1 VGAITLASASTIG
14 TVGNITLGG
23 GITGGQDLT
32 KVGAGTLELGSTAA
46 TLGGLTISAGS
57 LTSTSNSL
65 SLAGDFSNSGT
76 FTHNSGTVTLS
87 GAAQAIGGSSVT
99 TFNSLTLGGSG
110 AKTANIGVNVAGALT
125 VNQPLTMSGATV
137 LTMLNGASQ
146 PAFSG
151 LTEITGSMT
160 WQAYSAAAYTF
171 NNAQTI
177 VTFTGA
183 DGARTFTLTPTANTY
198 PTFSAVLAGHTVKR
212 KFVVSHSGWS
222 TGTATLRLAY
232 LQAEASTLLVTESRL
247 RDFKTDFAVG
257 NNLTGV
263 PTRSTS
269 GPAAFGYLSYA
280 GLSSAAL
287 TGEIGLDDR
296 FGTFTSIASAAWN
309 VATTWDQNDIPSTWD
324 YAIADN
330 SFPVTIP
337 DAYTA
342 SALKVTINATAT
354 GLTVGAGAS
363 GVLNVGTGGLTI
375 NNSGI
380 GLTVSAGAVVTIT
393 GADLIVA
400 GSVSNAGTI
409 SINN

>member
-57 LTSTSNSL
+57 LTSTSNTL

-76 FTHNSGTVTLS
+76 FTHNSGTVTLN
-87 GAAQAIGGSSVT
+87 GATQAIGGSSVT

-151 LTEITGSMT
+151 LTEIAGTMT
-160 WQAYSAAAYTF
+160 WQAYNAAAYTF

-183 DGARTFTLTPTANTY
+183 DGARTFTMTPTPDTY
-198 PTFSAVLAGHTVKR
+198 PTFSAVLTGHTVKR
-212 KFVVSHSGWS
+212 KFIVSHSGWS
-222 TGTATLRLAY
+222 TGTATLQLAY
-232 LQAEASTLLVTESRL
+232 LQAEASTLGVTESRL
-247 RDFKTDFAVG
+247 RDFQVDFALG
-257 NNLTGV
+257 NNLAGV
-263 PTRSTS
+263 LTRSTS
-269 GPAAFGYLSYA
+269 GPAAFGYLSYG
-280 GLSSAAL
+280 GLPVATPAA
-287 TGEIGLDDR
+287 GEIGLDDR
-296 FGTFTSIASAAWN
+296 FGTFRSIASAAWN
-309 VATTWDQNDIPSTWD
+309 AATTWDQNDIPSTWD
-324 YAIADN
+324 YAIVDDD
-330 SFPVTIP
+330 FPVTIP

-342 SALKVTINATAT
+342 SALKVTINLDAT

-363 GVLNVGTGGLTI
+363 GVLNVGTGGLT
-375 NNSGI
+375 NSSAGT
-380 GLTVSAGAVVTIT
+380 GLTVSPGAIVTIT
-393 GADLIVA
+393 SGTLTNG
-400 GSVSNAGTI
+400 GSITNNGTVTVQ
-409 SINN
+409 